1 MKLTLRALIFCMVG
15 LFACEESADEAINT
29 LGTEVDVEMKEY
41 LEGDQRLLMFKF
53 FTTRDFGCINHRI
66 SYNFQQGIS
75 GLAIQLNE
83 VEEPTACLKAMG
95 PASAFVDVGSLN
107 TGEYEFSLQIGEDIT
122 NTGILNV
129 RPESY
134 QLVLNAEAGI
144 NLRTI
149 QLQRIPKNALWGS
162 VQFLNKPSDNIANS
176 FVTQLTKLGATQD
189 KFDKGDYGFFEV
201 DASGK
206 VSPKTVTSEA
216 SPFTFLMN
224 YRGDETELVAL
235 LSEINRNHGE
245 EVNIRLRT
253 AQGSEYRSWDLH
265 Q

>member
-1 MKLTLRALIFCMVG
+1 MKLTLRALIFCLVG

-66 SYNFQQGIS
+66 DYNLQQQTD
-75 GLAIQLNE
+75 GLAIHLNE

-95 PASAFVDVGSLN
+95 PASAFVDVGALN
-107 TGEYEFSLQIGEDIT
+107 IGEYEFSLHIGEAIT
-122 NTGILNV
+122 NTGVLTVN
-129 RPESY
+129 PESY
-134 QLVLNAEAGI
+134 QLVLNAEAGM
-144 NLRTI
+144 NLETI

-162 VQFLNKPSDNIANS
+162 IRFLNKPSDNIANS
-176 FVTQLTKLGATQD
+176 FVAQLAKLGATQD
-189 KFDKGDYGFFEV
+189 KFEKGDYGFFEV

-206 VSPKTVTSEA
+206 VSPKTVTGDA

-224 YRGDETELVAL
+224 YRGDEAELVAL
-235 LSEINRNHGE
+235 LSEINRNYGD
-245 EVNIRLRT
+245 EVNIRMRT
-253 AQGSEYRSWDLH
+253 AQGNEYRSWDLY
-265 Q
+265 